1 MRYKPRPW
9 RPAKTVT
16 PIMVA
21 NIEGFFFFTKD
32 RVVTLQ
38 EVANQSSV
46 NKVTAYQIL
55 HEKNRYEQGK
65 C

>member
-1 MRYKPRPW
+1 M
-9 RPAKTVT
+9 T

-21 NIEGFFFFTKD
+21 NVEGFFFTKD

-38 EVANQSSV
+38 EIANQSSIS
-46 NKVTAYQIL
+46 KVTAYQIL
-55 HEKNRYEQGK
+55 HEKIRYEQGK